1 VTTTK
6 PYLFLDFDGVLN
18 YRRLPFREYLVE
30 VESSEM
36 PRHAFINTSSGE
48 VATFTVRIPN
58 AYPSWLAELSTRYE
72 LAWATTWETLANT
85 YLAPLLGLD
94 DDLPVV
100 EFSKHPPSLDQIQRD
115 EIAEWKWEQLVE
127 FAGGHPFVFID
138 DAADRLANRFPMR
151 DSSNRCAIFAPHGLL
166 REHVDKLLAHADTM

>member
-1 VTTTK
+1 
-6 PYLFLDFDGVLN
+6 
-18 YRRLPFREYLVE
+18 
-30 VESSEM
+30 M